1 VVAVGDRWPIA
12 PEPEG
17 WRTAAAGALFLV
29 HPLAWLGIAECDNA
43 PALVGE
49 LLALLGQRLGLPA
62 EDGLFVLAATL
73 AAAGPATPVLE
84 AADAGLWLRRCRR
97 LLRRDAG
104 IGLASLALRPG
115 SIAAGPAHLDL
126 HLPMSAVDLRI
137 RRAGLDIDPGW
148 LPWLGQVWRFH
159 YLDGVALEW
168 PR

>member
-1 VVAVGDRWPIA
+1 
-12 PEPEG
+12 
-17 WRTAAAGALFLV
+17 
-29 HPLAWLGIAECDNA
+29 
-43 PALVGE
+43 
-49 LLALLGQRLGLPA
+49 
-62 EDGLFVLAATL
+62 
-73 AAAGPATPVLE
+73 
-84 AADAGLWLRRCRR
+84 
-97 LLRRDAG
+97 LLRRDVG